1 MADMFAEFAKKTL
14 IENLGATGEDLF
26 LRVMAK
32 KPVDEKSS
40 LDEISEFIMTIERVG
55 LVVSDKDKVNE
66 VDLILRNRLKEVA
79 NSMSERENI
88 HNLSAEIEK
97 FLKEHDLPS
106 DKDILDYAKYLALKY
121 KGNAE
126 RIERDITER
135 VKTNI
140 KSTVI
145 RERISEEIKGFLTR
159 YPQPEK
165 TDIDDFINYIR
176 LLKLGYSEDELREQI
191 ERERLYRKFHGP
203 RDSVETSELN
213 QFINLVKTS
222 DNREAVGKLMQKQ
235 GLSYLIKDEEG
246 VSDKSLSELVDLITP
261 DENDTKDM
269 LEEMGLQHMI
279 KRK

>member
-1 MADMFAEFAKKTL
+1 M
-14 IENLGATGEDLF
+14 
-26 LRVMAK
+26 
-32 KPVDEKSS
+32 
-40 LDEISEFIMTIERVG
+40 
-55 LVVSDKDKVNE
+55 
-66 VDLILRNRLKEVA
+66 
-79 NSMSERENI
+79 
-88 HNLSAEIEK
+88 
-97 FLKEHDLPS
+97 
-106 DKDILDYAKYLALKY
+106 
-121 KGNAE
+121 
-126 RIERDITER
+126 
-135 VKTNI
+135 
-140 KSTVI
+140 
-145 RERISEEIKGFLTR
+145 
-159 YPQPEK
+159 
-165 TDIDDFINYIR
+165 
-176 LLKLGYSEDELREQI
+176 REQI